1 MASLDWSVYLVL
13 CGDGSLYTGIA
24 VDVAARLEKHRAG
37 RGAKYLRGRGPLEV
51 VFHESVGDRSLAL
64 RLEGAIKR
72 LPAER
77 KRDLI
82 EGRSELATLRARLDP

>member
-1 MASLDWSVYLVL
+1 MTDVDWSVYLVR

-37 RGAKYLRGRGPLEV
+37 RGAKYLRGRGPLEI
-51 VFHESVGDRSLAL
+51 VFQERVGNRSQAL

-72 LPAER
+72 LPTER
-77 KRDLI
+77 KREI
-82 EGRSELATLRARLDP
+82 IAGRTSLAALAKG